1 MRIDRRQLNALSE
14 RVDQLHHESM
24 REAREQ
30 FAEVHFGPD
39 LRPARRRFLTQAA
52 AGGAVLAI
60 GSSLVPF
67 GRLVPAALGQEP
79 SGDLALANFAQS
91 VERAAVSAYGAAIE
105 TGKLSDTAVGVS
117 EMFADHHD
125 DHANALQA
133 AAADEQVEANVLV
146 LQEFAPMISDAED
159 EAGILTVAFQIEEA
173 AAATYLFALGEVED
187 ASTAGLLA
195 TILPVESQH
204 ATVLA
209 SLLGTPAL
217 ALEEAFV
224 SQDSALNPDEFPID

>member
-1 MRIDRRQLNALSE
+1 MPIGRRQLTELSE

-24 REAREQ
+24 RAAREH
-30 FAEVHFGPD
+30 FAEAHFGPD
-39 LRPARRRFLTQAA
+39 LRSARRSFLAKA
-52 AGGAVLAI
+52 SAGGAVLTI

-67 GRLVPAALGQEP
+67 ARLVPAALGQEP

-91 VERAAVSAYGAAIE
+91 VERAAVAAYGAAIE
-105 TGKLSDTAVGVS
+105 TGKLSDAAVGVS

-146 LQEFAPMISDAED
+146 LQEFGPMISGADD
-159 EAGILTVAFQIEEA
+159 EAAILTAAYQIEEA
-173 AAATYLFALGEVED
+173 AAATYLFGLGEIED
-187 ASTAGLLA
+187 ATTAGLLA

-209 SLLGTPAL
+209 SLLGTPEL

-224 SQDSALNPDEFPID
+224 SPDSALSPDEFPID